1 MSRFDDYGGMTA
13 LKGYTDDD
21 LERLISGEPGAPS
34 ASDLE
39 RFISRL
45 RLEATVP
52 PKSADVDLFAVR
64 AAAVARAE
72 LPVEPKS
79 SRTWKRIS
87 RPALAAAAMAL
98 LVGLSGV
105 AYASDQSAP
114 GDLLYG
120 VDIALEQIGIGD
132 GDSAERFEEASVLA
146 ERGLHGDALALMHET
161 LIAMTIA
168 PDTDLGLDDLAAQ
181 LADDES
187 SAQAAEKVDELLAF
201 IKENAGNGVGLD
213 GREFGQQ
220 VAEIARGDADESN
233 GDVSAEDE
241 DQNETNDESSVP
253 GNDETDN
260 PGNSNPPGHDNPGQS
275 ADPPGNSGN
284 SNTGGNGNGQSGD
297 PPGNSGNSNAGGN
310 GNGQSG
316 DPPGNSGNSNAGG
329 NGKP

>member
-1 MSRFDDYGGMTA
+1 MSRFDDYVGMTA

-52 PKSADVDLFAVR
+52 PKSADVDLLAVR

-79 SRTWKRIS
+79 SRTWERIS

-114 GDLLYG
+114 GALLYG
-120 VDIALEQIGIGD
+120 VDIAPERIGIGD

-146 ERGLHGDALALMHET
+146 DRGLHGDALALMHET
-161 LIAMTIA
+161 LITMRLAS
-168 PDTDLGLDDLAAQ
+168 DTDLGLDDLAAQ
-181 LADDES
+181 LADDAS
-187 SAQAAEKVDELLAF
+187 SAQAAEKVNKLLAF
-201 IKENAGNGVGLD
+201 INENAGNGVGLD

-220 VAEIARGDADESN
+220 VAEIARGDANESD
-233 GDVSAEDE
+233 GDG
-241 DQNETNDESSVP
+241 DQNETSDESSVP
-253 GNDETDN
+253 GDDDTDN

-275 ADPPGNSGN
+275 A
-284 SNTGGNGNGQSGD
+284 D